1 MSLELRINNLNQH
14 FHKFSMILLMEGIL
28 HHLGCKKPCKYWDK
42 VPTSTGAGFRPSTVS
57 FITGFNSIRE
67 YCHRLQIENQLFYL
81 GSWQICPL
89 SLPIAYS
96 SVSSYIEHVIDI
108 LEVLDRPD
116 PLDFFKWWF
125 AKCFNLMAI
134 HFKPGLQ
141 TTRLFRLDVD
151 LSECWS
157 KKTGHTLD
165 PNMYQTLDP
174 VC

>member
-1 MSLELRINNLNQH
+1 
-14 FHKFSMILLMEGIL
+14 MILLMEGIL

-116 PLDFFKWWF
+116 PLDFLKWWF
-125 AKCFNLMAI
+125 AKM
-134 HFKPGLQ
+134 LQ
-141 TTRLFRLDVD
+141 FDGYPFQTWFAD
-151 LSECWS
+151 
-157 KKTGHTLD
+157 HTFIS
-165 PNMYQTLDP
+165 P
-174 VC
+174 